1 LVVRVDEASVSA
13 DASTFFEDLTVLAEA
28 QVRPVVVAPE
38 PAAARS
44 IVRAMNRSANVAVA
58 LSGSDAAMLPHA
70 PGGIGRIQTGILTTL
85 LDAGYIPVIE
95 PTGFSVFAPG
105 DAPLIADEVA
115 RAIALAIEAVRAI
128 FFHASGGVPDPR
140 TDALISELTPSEALE
155 LAEDVRVAVDLRDVI
170 RAAALGVRGGLPV
183 AQILDGR
190 VPHAT
195 IVELL
200 TAQHVGTRVTGS
212 VTLAA

>member
-1 LVVRVDEASVSA
+1 LVLRVDEASVQA
-13 DASTFFEDLTVLAEA
+13 DASTFLDDLAVLTEA
-28 QVRPVVVAPE
+28 LIRPVLVAPE
-38 PAAARS
+38 PAAARH
-44 IVRAMNRSANVAVA
+44 IVRALNRSANTAVA

-85 LDAGYIPVIE
+85 LDAGYVPVIE
-95 PTGFSVFAPG
+95 PTGFSVFAAG
-105 DAPLIADEVA
+105 DAPLAADEVA
-115 RAIALAIEAVRAI
+115 SAIALAIEAVRAI
-128 FFHASGGVPDPR
+128 FFHALGGVPDPQ
-140 TDALISELTPSEALE
+140 TDALIAELTPSEALE
-155 LAEDVRVAVDLRDVI
+155 LAQDARVAEDLRDVI

-212 VTLAA
+212 ITLAA

>member
-1 LVVRVDEASVSA
+1 LVLRVDEASVRG
-13 DASTFFEDLTVLAEA
+13 DTSTFLDDLGVLTEA
-28 QVRPVVVAPE
+28 LIRPVVVAPE
-38 PAAARS
+38 PSAARD
-44 IVRAMNRSANVAVA
+44 IVRAINRSTNTAVA

-85 LDAGYIPVIE
+85 LDAGYVPVVE
-95 PTGFSVFAPG
+95 PTGFSVFAKG
-105 DAPLIADEVA
+105 DAPLMADDVA
-115 RAIALAIEAVRAI
+115 TAVALALEAVRAI
-128 FFHASGGVPDPR
+128 FFHASGGIPDPQ
-140 TDALISELTPSEALE
+140 TDALIAELTPAEALE
-155 LAEDVRVAVDLRDVI
+155 LAQDMRVARDLRDLI
-170 RAAALGVRGGLPV
+170 RVAALGVRGGLPV

-200 TAQHVGTRVTGS
+200 TSQPVGTRVTGS

>member
-1 LVVRVDEASVSA
+1 MRA
-13 DASTFFEDLTVLAEA
+13 DTSTFLDDLAVLAEA
-28 QVRPVVVAPE
+28 LVRPVVVAPD
-38 PAAARS
+38 PAAARR
-44 IVRAMNRSANVAVA
+44 IVRAINRSANTAVA

-85 LDAGYIPVIE
+85 LDAGYVPVVE
-95 PTGFSVFAPG
+95 PTGFSVFAQG
-105 DAPLIADEVA
+105 DAPLVADDVA
-115 RAIALAIEAVRAI
+115 SALALAMEAVRAI
-128 FFHASGGVPDPR
+128 FFHASGGVPDPQ
-140 TDALISELTPSEALE
+140 TDSLIAELTPAEALE
-155 LAEDVRVAVDLRDVI
+155 LAQDLRVAQDLRDLI
-170 RAAALGVRGGLPV
+170 RTAALSVRGGLPV

-200 TAQHVGTRVTGS
+200 TSQHVGTHVTGS

>member
-1 LVVRVDEASVSA
+1 MVLRVDEASVRG
-13 DASTFFEDLTVLAEA
+13 DTSTFLDDLGVLTEA
-28 QVRPVVVAPE
+28 LIRPVVVAPE
-38 PAAARS
+38 PSAARD
-44 IVRAMNRSANVAVA
+44 IVRAINRSTNTAVA

-85 LDAGYIPVIE
+85 LDAGYVPVVE
-95 PTGFSVFAPG
+95 PTGFSVFAKG
-105 DAPLIADEVA
+105 DAPLMADDVA
-115 RAIALAIEAVRAI
+115 TAVALALEAVRAI
-128 FFHASGGVPDPR
+128 FFHASGGIPDPQ
-140 TDALISELTPSEALE
+140 TDALIAELTPAEALE
-155 LAEDVRVAVDLRDVI
+155 LAQDMRVARDLRDLI
-170 RAAALGVRGGLPV
+170 RVAALGVRGGLPV

-200 TAQHVGTRVTGS
+200 TSQPVGTRVTGS

>member
-1 LVVRVDEASVSA
+1 MVLRVDELSVNA
-13 DASTFFEDLTVLAEA
+13 DTSTFLDDLAVLTEA
-28 QVRPVVVAPE
+28 LVRPVVVAPE
-38 PAAARS
+38 PAVARQ
-44 IVRAMNRSANVAVA
+44 IVRAINRSANTAVA

-85 LDAGYIPVIE
+85 LDAGYVPVIE
-95 PTGFSVFAPG
+95 PTGFSVFAKG
-105 DAPLIADEVA
+105 DAPLVADDVA
-115 RAIALAIEAVRAI
+115 SALALALEAVRAI
-128 FFHASGGVPDPR
+128 FFHACGGVPDPQ
-140 TDALISELTPSEALE
+140 TEALIAELTPSEALE
-155 LAEDVRVAVDLRDVI
+155 LAADLRVAQDLRDLI
-170 RAAALGVRGGLPV
+170 RAAALGVRGGVPV

-212 VTLAA
+212 ITLAA

>member
-1 LVVRVDEASVSA
+1 MVLRVDEASVQA
-13 DASTFFEDLTVLAEA
+13 DTSTFLDDLAVLAEA
-28 QVRPVVVAPE
+28 LIRPVVVAPE
-38 PAAARS
+38 PAVARH
-44 IVRAMNRSANVAVA
+44 IVRAMNRSANTAVA

-70 PGGIGRIQTGILTTL
+70 PSGIGRIQTGILTTL
-85 LDAGYIPVIE
+85 LDAGYVPVIE

-105 DAPLIADEVA
+105 DAPLMADEVA
-115 RAIALAIEAVRAI
+115 AAIALAMEAVRAI
-128 FFHASGGVPDPR
+128 FFHALGGVPDPQ
-140 TDALISELTPSEALE
+140 TEALIAELTPSEALE
-155 LAEDVRVAVDLRDVI
+155 LAEDARVAQDLRDVI

-212 VTLAA
+212 ITLAA

>member
-1 LVVRVDEASVSA
+1 MILRVDEASVRG
-13 DASTFFEDLTVLAEA
+13 DTSTFLDDLAVLTETLI
-28 QVRPVVVAPE
+28 RPVVVAPE
-38 PAAARS
+38 PAAARD
-44 IVRAMNRSANVAVA
+44 IVRAINRSTNTAVA

-85 LDAGYIPVIE
+85 LDAGYVPVVE
-95 PTGFSVFAPG
+95 PTGFSVFAKG
-105 DAPLIADEVA
+105 DAPLMADDVA
-115 RAIALAIEAVRAI
+115 TAIALALEAVRAI
-128 FFHASGGVPDPR
+128 FFHASGGISDPQ
-140 TDALISELTPSEALE
+140 TDALIAELTPAEALE
-155 LAEDVRVAVDLRDVI
+155 LAQDTRVARDLRDLI
-170 RAAALGVRGGLPV
+170 RVAALGVRGGLPV

-200 TAQHVGTRVTGS
+200 TSQPVGTRVTGS

>member
-1 LVVRVDEASVSA
+1 MVLRVDEASVQA
-13 DASTFFEDLTVLAEA
+13 DTSTFLDDLAVLTEA
-28 QVRPVVVAPE
+28 LVRPVVVAPE
-38 PAAARS
+38 PAAARH
-44 IVRAMNRSANVAVA
+44 IVRAINRSANTAVA

-85 LDAGYIPVIE
+85 LDAGYVPVIE

-105 DAPLIADEVA
+105 DAPLIADDVA
-115 RAIALAIEAVRAI
+115 SAVALAMEAVRAI
-128 FFHASGGVPDPR
+128 FFHASGGVPDPQ
-140 TDALISELTPSEALE
+140 TDALIAELTPSEALE
-155 LAEDVRVAVDLRDVI
+155 LAQDARVAPDLRDVI
-170 RAAALGVRGGLPV
+170 RAAGLGVRGGLPV

-200 TAQHVGTRVTGS
+200 TSQHVGTRVTGS
-212 VTLAA
+212 ITLAA